1 VNQDIDPMPS
11 AAVPLVSIVVPV
23 YNAGAT
29 LARTVDSV
37 LAQDFGQFELIL
49 SDDGSTDGCG
59 ALCDRYAADDA
70 RVRVVHAANGGPS
83 AARNRAIAVCRGE
96 FLFFLDADD
105 SLAPQA
111 LSTLLASQCA
121 NDADIVVGDFNRCQD
136 ERQSA
141 SGHKLASRTNG

>member
-1 VNQDIDPMPS
+1 MPS